1 LWGFDLRGAALN
13 HGRSGHIMFG
23 TNSAVHVHSWTSESP
38 VETFFQDVGVNTFR
52 KMPDEP

>member
-1 LWGFDLRGAALN
+1 
-13 HGRSGHIMFG
+13 MFG